1 VRLPSAQEA
10 DEALARLGVADADR
24 QELLA
29 AGPPTQDPELARLLQ
44 RCHRELVAGIGGLGM
59 IEGWPAIPDEKGALG
74 RYFYVWVLLS
84 AIPALR
90 EFHASKGIP
99 EEATVATLSEL
110 GSQMANR
117 RAIFGVGGLA
127 TYRWMT
133 VHFRGSLFR
142 VGRLLYERQ
151 RIWFD
156 SVHGGHVA
164 NTTSPR
170 KGAWALGI
178 HIPRGRLTPE
188 ACDASI
194 AAAETFFA
202 RHFPDEPYA
211 FATCVSWV
219 LDDQLTN
226 HLATDSNIVRFQRRF
241 HVEPSIPNQDG
252 HSVDDKETVEAVFRQ
267 PWPGIE
273 NVDELPQ
280 TTSLERG
287 IVAHLRAGG
296 HWHYRTGWFGW
307 RSGS

>member
-1 VRLPSAQEA
+1 VSLPSSSEA
-10 DEALARLGVADADR
+10 EEILRKLGVAEVDR
-24 QELLA
+24 EDLLE
-29 AGPPTQDPELARLLQ
+29 AGPPTGELLELWR
-44 RCHRELVAGIGGLGM
+44 RCHRELVDGIGGLGS
-59 IEGWPAIPDEKGALG
+59 IRGWPRLDGNGLRE

-90 EFHASKGIP
+90 AFHARHGIS
-99 EEATVATLSEL
+99 EDDTTAVLAELSEQL
-110 GSQMANR
+110 TNG
-117 RAIFGVGGLA
+117 RAVLGVGGLA
-127 TYRWMT
+127 AYEWMT
-133 VHFRGSLFR
+133 VHFRGALYR

-156 SVHGGHVA
+156 SHVSNA
-164 NTTSPR
+164 TSPR
-170 KGAWALGI
+170 KNDWALGI

-194 AAAETFFA
+194 EAAESFFA

-219 LDDQLTN
+219 LDERLPDYLS
-226 HLATDSNIVRFQRRF
+226 ADSNIVRFQRRF
-241 HVEPSIPNQDG
+241 HVEQSIPNQGGD
-252 HSVDDKETVEAVFRQ
+252 SVDDKETVEAVFRRG
-267 PWPGIE
+267 WPGIE
-273 NVDELPQ
+273 QLDELPQ
-280 TTSLERG
+280 TSSLERG